1 MKKLMDWMTRPACI
15 CCLGSLGVALLIV
28 GIVTAAINATFAAFT
43 PIIWFLLA
51 LACYLGMMWAVLMRI
66 LARLESKTQ
75 S

>member
-1 MKKLMDWMTRPACI
+1 MKKLTECMTRPACM
-15 CCLGSLGVALLIV
+15 CSLGSLGVALLIV
-28 GIVTAAINATFAAFT
+28 GIVTAAINATFAAFS

>member
-1 MKKLMDWMTRPACI
+1 MKKLTEYMTRPACM
-15 CCLGSLGVALLIV
+15 CSLGSLGVAFLIV
-28 GIVTAAINATFAAFT
+28 GIVTAARNATFAAFT

-66 LARLESKTQ
+66 LAQLESKTQ

>member
-1 MKKLMDWMTRPACI
+1 MKKLVECTAKPACLY
-15 CCLGSLGVALLIV
+15 CLESLGVVLLIV

-51 LACYLGMMWAVLMRI
+51 LACYLGMIWVVLMRI
-66 LARLESKTQ
+66 LARLESKPQ

>member
-1 MKKLMDWMTRPACI
+1 MKKLAECMTRPACI
-15 CCLGSLGVALLIV
+15 CCLGSLGVVLLIV

-51 LACYLGMMWAVLMRI
+51 LACYLGMIWVVLMRI
-66 LARLESKTQ
+66 LARLERKPQ

>member
-1 MKKLMDWMTRPACI
+1 MKKLIECMTKSACI

-28 GIVTAAINATFAAFT
+28 GIVTAGINATFAAFT

-51 LACYLGMMWAVLMRI
+51 LACYLGMIWVALMRI
-66 LARLESKTQ
+66 LARLESKAQ

>member
-1 MKKLMDWMTRPACI
+1 MKKLIECMTKSACI

-51 LACYLGMMWAVLMRI
+51 LLVIWV
-66 LARLESKTQ
+66 
-75 S
+75 

>member
-1 MKKLMDWMTRPACI
+1 MKKLVECTAKPACL
-15 CCLGSLGVALLIV
+15 CCLGSLGVVLLIV

-51 LACYLGMMWAVLMRI
+51 LACYLGMIWVVLMQI
-66 LARLESKTQ
+66 LARLESKPQ

>member
-1 MKKLMDWMTRPACI
+1 MKKFTECMTRPACM
-15 CCLGSLGVALLIV
+15 CSLGSLGVALLIV

-43 PIIWFLLA
+43 PVIWLLLA
-51 LACYLGMMWAVLMRI
+51 LSCYLGMMWAVLMRI